1 MYAWIWHHL
10 PGNGG
15 VKAVCSVLLILA
27 VVAVLWFWIFP
38 LAEPLLPFDD
48 VQVTAGWA
56 GRIPVDQPGPKRGTQ
71 MPVLVLDNYDSF
83 TYNLVQYLGQ
93 LGVESEVWRN
103 DEISLA
109 EIARLDPAGVLLS
122 PGPGTPDRAGIM

>member
-48 VQVTAGWA
+48 VQVTAG
-56 GRIPVDQPGPKRGTQ
+56 
-71 MPVLVLDNYDSF
+71 
-83 TYNLVQYLGQ
+83 
-93 LGVESEVWRN
+93 
-103 DEISLA
+103 
-109 EIARLDPAGVLLS
+109 
-122 PGPGTPDRAGIM
+122 